1 MLIENSGGSQTV
13 LATAKAE
20 YDGTFEKQIAK
31 GIEKYGVVL
40 TTFNG
45 RDAGN
50 DAIEELVDL
59 SVYLTQLRMEHQAY
73 REILACVILEQ
84 EYTGTIPQKVWESIF
99 KPLVDNDVY
108 VVDLKRKWG
117 L

>member
-13 LATAKAE
+13 LATAKAA
-20 YDGTFEKQIAK
+20 YDNTFEKQIAK
-31 GIEKYGVVL
+31 GLEKYGVVL

-45 RDAGN
+45 RDAGK

-73 REILACVILEQ
+73 REILACIIYDNPQIVLPERVAWGIFGSDF
-84 EYTGTIPQKVWESIF
+84 TSQKVIEA
-99 KPLVDNDVY
+99 
-108 VVDLKRKWG
+108 KRKWG

>member
-45 RDAGN
+45 RDAGK

-73 REILACVILEQ
+73 REILACIIYDNPQIVLPERVARGIFGNDF
-84 EYTGTIPQKVWESIF
+84 TSQKVIEA
-99 KPLVDNDVY
+99 
-108 VVDLKRKWG
+108 KRKWG